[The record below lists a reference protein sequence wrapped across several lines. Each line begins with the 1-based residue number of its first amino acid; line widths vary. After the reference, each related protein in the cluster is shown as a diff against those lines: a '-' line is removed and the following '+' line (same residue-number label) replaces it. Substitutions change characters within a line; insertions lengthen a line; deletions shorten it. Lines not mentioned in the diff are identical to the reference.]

1 MGREKKGEAYR
12 ETPVDVMEFSCL
24 YGVSGTHNLF
34 VISFSFTVTIP
45 EVFLSLRNDINT
57 SCLFEFGGTPLFL
70 FFLFLNV
77 AFLNGP
83 IPSIPPEDIPVLS
96 IGQSR
101 RWCKHPS

>member
-57 SCLFEFGGTPLFL
+57 SCLFEFGRTP
-70 FFLFLNV
+70 FFFSFFFERGV
-77 AFLNGP
+77 SKRP
-83 IPSIPPEDIPVLS
+83 YPSNPAEDIPVLS